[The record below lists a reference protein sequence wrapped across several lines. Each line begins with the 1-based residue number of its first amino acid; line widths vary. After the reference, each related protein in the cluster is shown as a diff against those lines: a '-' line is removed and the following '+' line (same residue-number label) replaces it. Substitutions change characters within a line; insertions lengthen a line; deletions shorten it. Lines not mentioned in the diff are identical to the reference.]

1 MPAASASSVGAY
13 NVVVTPTY
21 VIATAKPSCD
31 LATDYNY
38 HTRVFYNLNPATGN
52 WGVLYFQEGPYYGP
66 NDGTC
71 PEGCWV
77 ARDTD
82 MDFCCVYGKSHDWR
96 DVFLIPYNGVIN
108 GKIVKDGYF
117 TGQKVAQNATKNS
130 TQNMTQNTTP
140 PTQVH
145 AQDYEEKLI
154 EFQIGNQTYAV
165 DENKLKEIES
175 YDSWINE
182 L

>member
-1 MPAASASSVGAY
+1 MAVSAHGVGAY
-13 NVVVTPTY
+13 NVKVTPKY

-31 LATDYNY
+31 LATNYNY
-38 HTRVFYNLNPATGN
+38 HTRVFYNYNPATGN
-52 WGVLYFQEGPYYGP
+52 WGVLYFEEGPYYGP

-77 ARDTD
+77 AGDTD

-108 GKIVKDGYF
+108 GKIVKNGYF
-117 TGQKVAQNATKNS
+117 TGQSVPKNTTQKV
-130 TQNMTQNTTP
+130 TQNTNSNVSK
-140 PTQVH
+140 VH
-145 AQDYEEKLI
+145 AQDETSIKLHIGDKTYIIDSEELEKLKT
-154 EFQIGNQTYAV
+154 GNF
-165 DENKLKEIES
+165 
-175 YDSWINE
+175 WINE